1 MSAQSVLTAGP
12 STNVDIMRL
21 SMNVKRNLLRD
32 AEENADGQN
41 NYHQVATKK
50 AQDVGSEKQ
59 Y

>member
-1 MSAQSVLTAGP
+1 MLTAGP